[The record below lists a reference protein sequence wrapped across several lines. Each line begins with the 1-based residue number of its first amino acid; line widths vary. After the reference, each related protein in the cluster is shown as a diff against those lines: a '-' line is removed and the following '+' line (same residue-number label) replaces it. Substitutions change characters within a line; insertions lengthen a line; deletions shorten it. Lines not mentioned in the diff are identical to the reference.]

1 VKLSQEEQERLGDE
15 MKAEFKR
22 ILKKIEEESKIY
34 DEASEKRALEKRDAL
49 RSAIQ
54 IEEEKPSLL
63 LVARDIVLVSLAGS
77 FCVILIFMI
86 VYGIIGLIK

>member
-1 VKLSQEEQERLGDE
+1 

>member
-1 VKLSQEEQERLGDE
+1 MKLSQEEQERLGDE